1 MGKFGYRI
9 ADNDSVSK
17 FIQRGELVTEFK
29 NRNLSIDIILYCN
42 ADCGKGV

>member
-9 ADNDSVSK
+9 ADNDSMLK
-17 FIQRGELVTEFK
+17 FIQRGELLTEFEG
-29 NRNLSIDIILYCN
+29 RDLSIDIMLYCN

>member
-1 MGKFGYRI
+1 MSKFGYRI
-9 ADNDSVSK
+9 AVSDSMIK

-29 NRNLSIDIILYCN
+29 NKNLPIDIMLYCN

>member
-9 ADNDSVSK
+9 ADSDSMIK
-17 FIQRGELVTEFK
+17 FIQRGELLTEFK
-29 NRNLSIDIILYCN
+29 DRDILFDRMLYCN